1 MGMAVT
7 EMVCDCT
14 RELNGWW
21 TAEYWV

>member
-1 MGMAVT
+1 MAVT

-21 TAEYWV
+21 TAEYWA